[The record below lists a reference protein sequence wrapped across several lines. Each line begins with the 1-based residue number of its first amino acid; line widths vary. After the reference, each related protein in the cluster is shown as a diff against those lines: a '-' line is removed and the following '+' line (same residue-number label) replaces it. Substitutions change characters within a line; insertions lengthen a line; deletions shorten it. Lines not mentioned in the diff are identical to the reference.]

1 MPNEKDVTTIQ
12 KALDFVY
19 DQALEGIPKIG
30 AKSAEDLAE
39 EYRRSPGSLSSQVD
53 SLINWQCAKTGA
65 SGFLTGLGGVMT
77 LPVAIPADL
86 SAAMFVH
93 LRMVASIA
101 HMGGH
106 NIYDDKVKTM
116 AFLCLCGDSA
126 REILRKA
133 GEQAAL
139 GIGKK
144 IIAQIPGKVI
154 KEINKLVGFR
164 LLTKAGEKGVVNLM
178 KLVPVFGGMASGAI
192 NVASTKTI
200 GRTAKKM
207 FILNEV

>member
-1 MPNEKDVTTIQ
+1 MSNEKDVTTIQ
-12 KALDFVY
+12 KVLDFVY

-39 EYRRSPGSLSSQVD
+39 EYRRSSGSLSSQVD

-65 SGFLTGLGGVMT
+65 SGFMAGVGGAMT
-77 LPVAIPADL
+77 LPVTIPAEL
-86 SAAMFVH
+86 SAVMFVH

-126 REILRKA
+126 REVLRQTGVQAAVRA
-133 GEQAAL
+133 GEN
-139 GIGKK
+139 
-144 IIAQIPGKVI
+144 IIAKISGEVI
-154 KEINKLVGFR
+154 KNINKSVGYR
-164 LLTKAGEKGVVNLM
+164 LLTKAGEKGTINLM
-178 KLVPVFGGMASGAI
+178 KLVPLLGGLASGAI
-192 NVASTKTI
+192 NAASTKTI
-200 GRTAKKM
+200 GKTAKKV
-207 FILNEV
+207 FIFNDL

>member
-12 KALDFVY
+12 KALDFCY
-19 DQALEGIPKIG
+19 DQVLEGIPKIG
-30 AKSAEDLAE
+30 VKSAEDLAE

-53 SLINWQCAKTGA
+53 SLIHWQCLKTGT
-65 SGFLTGLGGVMT
+65 SGFLTGLGGIMT

-93 LRMVASIA
+93 LQMVASIA

-126 REILRKA
+126 REILRKT

-154 KEINKLVGFR
+154 KDRKI
-164 LLTKAGEKGVVNLM
+164 
-178 KLVPVFGGMASGAI
+178 
-192 NVASTKTI
+192 
-200 GRTAKKM
+200 
-207 FILNEV
+207 

>member
-12 KALDFVY
+12 KALDFCY
-19 DQALEGIPKIG
+19 DQVLEGIPKIG
-30 AKSAEDLAE
+30 VKGAEDLAE

-65 SGFLTGLGGVMT
+65 SGFLTGLGGIMT

-93 LRMVASIA
+93 LQMVASIA

-126 REILRKA
+126 REILRQTGAQVAVRA
-133 GEQAAL
+133 GEN
-139 GIGKK
+139 
-144 IIAQIPGKVI
+144 IIAKISGEVI
-154 KEINKLVGFR
+154 KNINKSVGYR
-164 LLTKAGEKGVVNLM
+164 LLTKAGEKGTINLM
-178 KLVPVFGGMASGAI
+178 KLVPLLGGLASGAI
-192 NVASTKTI
+192 NAASTKTI
-200 GRTAKKM
+200 GKTAKKM